1 MDSTSS
7 PVRRVV
13 RSGWFMDS
21 AESVKLSNLS
31 EHLHRV
37 FTEVPPR
44 YDLINHVMTFGLD
57 IRWRR
62 LAVKALLEGDP
73 AKVLDLGCGTGDLA
87 ITIAQLAEAG
97 TTVTGL
103 DFSPPMLDLAR
114 EKAAIS
120 RVSDRINLV
129 HGDAGN
135 LPIPDSYLDRVGISF
150 AFRNLTYKNPLRER
164 YLGEVVRV
172 LKPGGKFVIVESSQ
186 PSNPVIKP
194 LFHLF
199 LNGFVAPVGSLIS
212 KNKGAYRYLVSS
224 VSNFFTP
231 AEVKQMLLKAG
242 FSGVTYRPLVFG
254 TAGIHV
260 AVK

>member
-1 MDSTSS
+1 MEKLDSIKPS
-7 PVRRVV
+7 RQ
-13 RSGWFMDS
+13 
-21 AESVKLSNLS
+21 A

-37 FTEVPPR
+37 FTAVPPR

-57 IRWRR
+57 IHWRN
-62 LAVKALLEGDP
+62 LAVEAILEGNP
-73 AKVLDLGCGTGDLA
+73 ERVLDLGCGTGDLA
-87 ITIAQLAEAG
+87 VTIARSAG
-97 TTVTGL
+97 KQVKVTGL
-103 DFSPPMLDLAR
+103 DFSEPMLDIAR
-114 EKAAIS
+114 KKAEKAGIGGK
-120 RVSDRINLV
+120 VSLV

-135 LPIPDSYLDRVGISF
+135 MPFPEGYMDRVGISF

-186 PSNPVIKP
+186 PSSPVIKP
-194 LFHLF
+194 LFHVF

-212 KNKGAYRYLVSS
+212 NNKGAYRYLANS

-231 AEVKQMLLKAG
+231 DEVREILLKTG
-242 FSGVTYRPLVFG
+242 FRSVGYRPLVFG

>member
-1 MDSTSS
+1 MDS
-7 PVRRVV
+7 V
-13 RSGWFMDS
+13 
-21 AESVKLSNLS
+21 ESVKLSHQS
-31 EHLHRV
+31 EHLHHV
-37 FTEVPPR
+37 FTEVPSR

-73 AKVLDLGCGTGDLA
+73 EKVLDLGCGTGDLA
-87 ITIAQLAEAG
+87 ITIAKSAKKG
-97 TTVTGL
+97 VKVTGL
-103 DFSPPMLDLAR
+103 DFSPPMLDIAR
-114 EKAAIS
+114 EKAANAG
-120 RVSDRINLV
+120 VGDRINLV

-135 LPIPDSYLDRVGISF
+135 MPFPNGYLDRVGISF
-150 AFRNLTYKNPLRER
+150 AFRNLTYENPLRER
-164 YLGEVVRV
+164 YLGEIVRV
-172 LKPGGKFVIVESSQ
+172 LKPGGKFIVVESSQ

-194 LFHLF
+194 LFHIF

-212 KNKGAYRYLVSS
+212 KNKGAYRYLATS

-242 FSGVTYRPLVFG
+242 FSGVSYRPLVFG